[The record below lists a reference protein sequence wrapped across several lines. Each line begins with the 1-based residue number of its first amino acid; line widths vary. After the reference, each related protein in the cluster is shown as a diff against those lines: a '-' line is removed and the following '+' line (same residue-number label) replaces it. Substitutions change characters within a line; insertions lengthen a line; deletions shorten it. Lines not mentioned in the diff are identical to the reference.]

1 LRAEGPVAQCEHLEK
16 TYQAPTGAVRAL
28 RGVTAIFLHSVLNA
42 VAGPSGS
49 GKSSLLRIVA
59 GMDRASAGTVE
70 IEGKRIEGASWRQL
84 RRLRRQVVGYVYQRP
99 SDNFFPYMTVREH
112 LQLAATY
119 RRSPAMEAE
128 ELLEVLGITDRVDH
142 LPSELSG
149 GEQQRAAFAH
159 VLASGA
165 RLVVADEPT
174 AELDTRSALG
184 VIAAIRRLL
193 GSGVTFILATHD
205 ATVIRAADEL
215 VELEH
220 GLLRTKHRV
229 SEHVP
234 PTNFPANEPSEFV
247 RHEESVAV
255 LEATG
260 VSKSYRRGAEII
272 HAVRDVSLTVS
283 NSELAGLIG
292 RSGSGK
298 TTLLNVVAGWERPD
312 AGTIRV
318 AGQPFGETLP
328 SWSEIAV
335 LPQRLGLMEEL
346 TIRENLEY
354 PARLAA
360 RLDERRPLIER
371 LLESLGLSAL
381 QNRYPKETSVGEQQR
396 TALARAL
403 VLAPQL
409 LVADEPSGHQDAGW
423 SNRVFEALRR
433 ATKDG
438 TACIAATHDEGVAGY
453 LDRVLAMSDGRLEEK
468 TA

>member
-1 LRAEGPVAQCEHLEK
+1 MDHPS
-16 TYQAPTGAVRAL
+16 TGA
-28 RGVTAIFLHSVLNA
+28 
-42 VAGPSGS
+42 
-49 GKSSLLRIVA
+49 
-59 GMDRASAGTVE
+59 VE
-70 IEGKRIEGASWRQL
+70 IEGRRIDRASWRQL

-99 SDNFFPYMTVREH
+99 SDNFFPHLTVREH
-112 LQLAATY
+112 LQLAATS
-119 RRSPAMEAE
+119 RRSPAVKAE
-128 ELLEVLGITDRVDH
+128 VLLEVLGITDRVDH

-174 AELDTRSALG
+174 AELDTQSALG
-184 VIAAIRRLL
+184 VIAAIRQLV
-193 GSGVTFILATHD
+193 GFGVTFIVATHD
-205 ATVIRAADEL
+205 GTVIRAADSL

-220 GLLRTKHRV
+220 GLLRSNHRA
-229 SEHVP
+229 SEHF
-234 PTNFPANEPSEFV
+234 PTLAHPGGQHSELA
-247 RHEESVAV
+247 RHEESVTV

-260 VSKSYRRGAEII
+260 VSKTYRRGHETI
-272 HAVRDVSLTVS
+272 HAVRDVRLTVS
-283 NSELAGLIG
+283 SSELVGLIG

-298 TTLLNVVAGWERPD
+298 TTLLNVIAGWERPD
-312 AGTIRV
+312 GGTVRV
-318 AGQPFGETLP
+318 AGKRVEGAPP

-360 RLDERRPLIER
+360 RLDERRPLIDR
-371 LLESLGLSAL
+371 LVESLGLSAL

-396 TALARAL
+396 AALARAL

-409 LVADEPSGHQDAGW
+409 LVADEPSGHQDFGW
-423 SNRVFEALRR
+423 RNRVFEALRR
-433 ATKDG
+433 ATEDG
-438 TACIAATHDEGVAGY
+438 TACVAATHDEGVAGY
-453 LDRVLAMSDGRLEEK
+453 LDRVLGMTDGRLEEK

>member
-1 LRAEGPVAQCEHLEK
+1 LRAEIPVARCEHLEK
-16 TYQAPTGAVRAL
+16 TYNAPTGAVCAL
-28 RGVTAIFLHSVLNA
+28 RGVTAQFPRSILNA

-49 GKSSLLRIVA
+49 GKSSLLRILA
-59 GMDRASAGTVE
+59 GMDHPSTGTVE
-70 IEGKRIEGASWRQL
+70 IEGRRIDRASWRQL

-99 SDNFFPYMTVREH
+99 SDNFFPYLTVREH
-112 LQLAATY
+112 LQLAATSH
-119 RRSPAMEAE
+119 RSPAMEAE
-128 ELLEVLGITDRVDH
+128 ELLEVLGIRDRVDH

-184 VIAAIRRLL
+184 VLAAIRRLL

-205 ATVIRAADEL
+205 ATVIRAADVL
-215 VELEH
+215 VELED
-220 GLLRTKHRV
+220 GLLRGKRRARENA
-229 SEHVP
+229 SPLAYQAQEHV
-234 PTNFPANEPSEFV
+234 EFA

-255 LEATG
+255 LEATD
-260 VSKSYRRGAEII
+260 VSKTYRRGREII
-272 HAVRDVSLTVS
+272 HAVKDASLTVS
-283 NSELAGLIG
+283 SSELVGLIG

-312 AGTIRV
+312 AGTIKV
-318 AGQPFGETLP
+318 AGRPVAETPP

-360 RLDERRPLIER
+360 RLDERRPLIDR
-371 LLESLGLSAL
+371 LLETLGLSAL

-396 TALARAL
+396 AALARAL

-409 LVADEPSGHQDAGW
+409 LVADEPSGHQDFGW
-423 SNRVFEALRR
+423 RNRVFEALRR
-433 ATKDG
+433 ATDDG
-438 TACIAATHDEGVAGY
+438 TACVAATHDEGVAGY
-453 LDRVLAMSDGRLEEK
+453 LDRVLSMSDGRLEEK
-468 TA
+468 TG